1 MPRSAARQGP
11 ITTTDRGVK
20 INTGEARPL
29 CDFGLKRRLRSA
41 DCTQRRADCGGDRP
55 VERDRNERPAAC
67 AEDAAD
73 RGPSALYGVLAGV
86 DAVGLDL
93 PEVRQLTRT
102 ANHQNQATA
111 DRCDGY

>member
-1 MPRSAARQGP
+1 VAVIAPSSA
-11 ITTTDRGVK
+11 TETND
-20 INTGEARPL
+20 L
-29 CDFGLKRRLRSA
+29 
-41 DCTQRRADCGGDRP
+41 
-55 VERDRNERPAAC
+55 AAC

-111 DRCDGY
+111 DRRDGY

>member
-1 MPRSAARQGP
+1 M
-11 ITTTDRGVK
+11 
-20 INTGEARPL
+20 
-29 CDFGLKRRLRSA
+29 KRRLRPA
-41 DCTQRRADCGGDRP
+41 GCTQRRADRGDDRP

-73 RGPSALYGVLAGV
+73 RDRWALYGVLAGV
-86 DAVGLDL
+86 DALGLDL

-111 DRCDGY
+111 DRRDGY

>member
-1 MPRSAARQGP
+1 MAVIAPSSA
-11 ITTTDRGVK
+11 TETND
-20 INTGEARPL
+20 
-29 CDFGLKRRLRSA
+29 LRH
-41 DCTQRRADCGGDRP
+41 
-55 VERDRNERPAAC
+55 

-111 DRCDGY
+111 DRRDGY